1 VASYPLLIEPWL
13 TLSAQRVAWSAAYV
27 ALAVAI
33 AGTFITI
40 AWRSPRARIDAAPSE
55 PRSITSRRRAAWVL
69 YSAVPAGL
77 LVAVTTY
84 ITTDLAAVPLLWIL
98 PLMLY
103 LLSFIIVFSRRPL
116 IRHPW
121 MTRAGPQVLVVIA
134 IPLFWG
140 LRLPG
145 VIGIAAHLVVL
156 FVIAM
161 ICHGELAR
169 QRPPPLQ
176 LTEFFVWVAVGGLV
190 GGTFTALL
198 APLVFDRVYEY
209 PILLALAGALL
220 PSSVRQRINAAD
232 VLLPTGIGAAALL
245 LTRDSPPLPSP
256 WALVITL
263 LLGVAIFSFRKRSF
277 RFGIA
282 LAAIFA
288 VGELRDALGAGGNTV
303 LDAERSYFGVY
314 RVARNSGAEFVTL
327 YHGTTLHGAQSVDR
341 AKRLVPLT
349 YYHPRGPAGDVFLR
363 TPPGMKAGRVVGVV
377 GLGTGS
383 LACYGRRDEHWTYY
397 EIDPLVARIALDP
410 DLFTF
415 LRDCS
420 PPVRV
425 VFGDARLTLAK
436 TRLAKYDI
444 LILDAFSS
452 DAIPV
457 HLLTREAFRLYFAL
471 LAPHGVLA
479 VHISNEHLDLEPVIA
494 AVARDLALVSMVRRD
509 FAVPDSDVAEGRRS
523 SVWAVLA
530 RSPADLG
537 VLSGSREWR
546 PLRPRGDVAVWTDD
560 FSNIVRVFDWR

>member
-1 VASYPLLIEPWL
+1 
-13 TLSAQRVAWSAAYV
+13 
-27 ALAVAI
+27 
-33 AGTFITI
+33 
-40 AWRSPRARIDAAPSE
+40 
-55 PRSITSRRRAAWVL
+55 
-69 YSAVPAGL
+69 
-77 LVAVTTY
+77 
-84 ITTDLAAVPLLWIL
+84 
-98 PLMLY
+98 
-103 LLSFIIVFSRRPL
+103 
-116 IRHPW
+116 
-121 MTRAGPQVLVVIA
+121 
-134 IPLFWG
+134 
-140 LRLPG
+140 